1 MTKILAGH
9 SAPPIR
15 LTDTHGNAISLAECL
30 KKGPV
35 VAGFFKVSCPVC
47 QYTFPFL
54 ERLHKAYAN
63 ERVTFLG
70 ISQDEAED
78 TLEFLSEYGITFP
91 SLIEHSSYAVSNA
104 YGLTNVP
111 TIFLIGTNGKVMV
124 SEMGFDKANLEKI
137 SAELCKHLG
146 KPPAPLFHSGENV
159 PDYKPG

>member
-9 SAPPIR
+9 SAPAIR
-15 LTDTHGNAISLAECL
+15 LNDTHGKAISLADSL

-35 VAGFFKVSCPVC
+35 VAAFFKVSCPVC

-54 ERLHKAYAN
+54 ERLHKAYGS
-63 ERVTFLG
+63 ERVTILG
-70 ISQDEAED
+70 ISQDEAEE

-91 SLIEHSSYAVSNA
+91 TLLEHSSYAVSNA

-111 TIFLIGTNGKVMV
+111 TVLLIGTDGKVIV
-124 SEMGFDKANLEKI
+124 GGTGFERANLEKI
-137 SAELCKHLG
+137 SAVLGKHLG
-146 KPPAPLFHSGENV
+146 KPPASVFRSGEDV

>member
-1 MTKILAGH
+1 MTTILESHA
-9 SAPPIR
+9 APSIR
-15 LTDTHGNAISLAECL
+15 LNDTHGNPISLAECL

-35 VAGFFKVSCPVC
+35 VAAFFKVSCPVC

-54 ERLHKAYAN
+54 ERLHKAFAN

-78 TLEFLSEYGITFP
+78 TLEFMAEYGVTF
-91 SLIEHSSYAVSNA
+91 SLLIEHSSYAVSNA

-111 TIFLIGTNGKVMV
+111 TIFLIGTDGKVLV
-124 SEMGFDKANLEKI
+124 SAMGFDKEKLEAI
-137 SAELCKHLG
+137 SKQVGMHLG
-146 KPPAPLFHSGENV
+146 RPPAPVFHAADNV

>member
-9 SAPPIR
+9 PAPSIR
-15 LTDTHGNAISLAECL
+15 LNDAHGKTVALAESL

-35 VAGFFKVSCPVC
+35 VVAFFKVSCPVC

-54 ERLHKAYAN
+54 ERLHKAYSGDRA
-63 ERVTFLG
+63 TFLAV
-70 ISQDEAED
+70 SQDEAED

-91 SLIEHSSYAVSNA
+91 ALIDQPGYPVSNA

-111 TIFLIGTNGKVMV
+111 TVLLVGTDGKVIV
-124 SEMGFDKANLEKI
+124 SSTGFDKANLEKI
-137 SAELCKHLG
+137 SAVLG
-146 KPPAPLFHSGENV
+146 KRLQKPTAAVFHSGENV

>member
-9 SAPPIR
+9 AAPPIR
-15 LTDTHGNAISLAECL
+15 LTDTHGNTTSLAECL

-35 VAGFFKVSCPVC
+35 VAAFFKVSCPVC
-47 QYTFPFL
+47 QYAFPFL
-54 ERLHKAYAN
+54 ERIHKAYAN

-78 TLEFLSEYGITFP
+78 TLEFLSEYGVTFP

-111 TIFLIGTNGKVMV
+111 TIFLIGTDGKVIV
-124 SEMGFDKANLEKI
+124 GGTGFDKAILEKI
-137 SAELCKHLG
+137 SAELGKHLG
-146 KPPAPLFHSGENV
+146 RPRAPVVRSGESV